1 MRNEPHIVP
10 RRVYFTIFAILAAL
24 LVVTVA
30 AAEVHLGYFNTPVAM
45 LIALAKAVLIVMF
58 FMHVR
63 YASPLVQVFSAGGFV
78 WLVILFV
85 LTFSDVLTRR

>member
-1 MRNEPHIVP
+1 MSGEPHIVP

-85 LTFSDVLTRR
+85 LTFSDILTRR